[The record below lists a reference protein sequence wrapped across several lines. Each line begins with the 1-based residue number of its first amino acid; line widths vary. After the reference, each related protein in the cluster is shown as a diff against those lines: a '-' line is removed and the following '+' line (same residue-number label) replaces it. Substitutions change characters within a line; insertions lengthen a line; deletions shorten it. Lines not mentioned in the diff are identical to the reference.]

1 MAAAAA
7 PCPAPPRHRR
17 DHPQRV
23 LQARF
28 DRLGLTGE
36 GAWPPGGHRFPGEN
50 ADALDGLV
58 SEADQIPCLNSVM
71 VPLPFTL
78 Q

>member
-1 MAAAAA
+1 MAVAAA
-7 PCPAPPRHRR
+7 PCPAPPHHRR
-17 DHPQRV
+17 DHPRRV

-28 DRLGLTGE
+28 DRLS
-36 GAWPPGGHRFPGEN
+36 AWGGGHRFPGEY